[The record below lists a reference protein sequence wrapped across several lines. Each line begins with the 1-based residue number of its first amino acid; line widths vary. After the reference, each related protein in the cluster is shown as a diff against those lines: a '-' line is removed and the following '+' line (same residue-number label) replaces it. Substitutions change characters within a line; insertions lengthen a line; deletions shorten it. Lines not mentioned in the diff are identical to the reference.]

1 MAEIKDPNLSE
12 LVGPLESV
20 DDLPRAIAGTIPVL
34 PLRGSVLFPGI
45 VMPLLVAKPSSLA
58 LIESVRAGNKLFATA
73 AVVPDAPDEPGPEHT
88 FARGTLARI
97 LKTLELP
104 NGKLNVIVQ
113 GIARLDVDRIGVTD
127 PFFKAKASLVESQ
140 PAEAS
145 VELDA
150 LIVSVQR
157 LLQQIVKL
165 PSNLPPEVQTLASA
179 STDPG
184 SLADLVAAHLS
195 LSVDEKQQ
203 LLEADDTVERLKL
216 VVSHLARQ
224 VQIFELSQKIESE
237 VQDEI
242 DKSQREFYLRER
254 LRAIRRELGE
264 EDEGLAEVED
274 LGKRIDEAAMPE
286 DVEKVARQELERLAR
301 MSPAA
306 AEHNVVRTYIDW
318 LLDVP
323 WGRTTD
329 DSLDLRGAAT
339 ILDEDHYDLDKV
351 KKRIL
356 EYLAVR
362 KLKPDMKGP
371 ILCFVGPPGVGKT
384 SLGRSIARALG
395 REFVRISLGG
405 IHDEAEIRGHR
416 RTYVG
421 ALPGRIVQGLKRA
434 GSMNPVFMLDEID
447 KLGNDFRGDPS
458 SALLEVLDPE
468 QNNSFS
474 DHYLEVPVDLSK
486 VLFIAT
492 GNVPE
497 QIPDALFDRMEILE
511 IPGYTAEEKT
521 LIAQRFLV
529 PRQRSD
535 HGLTPEHLRFEDDA
549 IAAIVQ
555 SYTEEAGVRGLE
567 RQIAAICRAVARGV
581 AERLDQERED
591 AETGKKDKPRA
602 KGKEPAAEAVSAP
615 ASVAAAAPVE
625 VVTPES
631 LHRFLG
637 PVQYFSDVAERTARP
652 GVAIGLAWTPYGGDI
667 LFVEATKMPGKG
679 ELTLT
684 GQLGDVM
691 KESVQA
697 ALSYLRSHADDL
709 GIGAKEFERSDLHVH
724 VPAGAVPKDGPS
736 AGITMLVALASLL
749 SGHAVRSDL
758 ALSGEITL
766 RGLVLPVGGI
776 KNKVL
781 AARRAGIRK
790 VVLPAKNEKDLEEVP
805 EQARS
810 GLEFIFVH
818 EIGEV
823 LDIAL
828 CPEPAPPR
836 KAGKRGA
843 SGKRPA
849 GSAPRKHGGDK
860 QPPAPRRA

>member
-1 MAEIKDPNLSE
+1 MSEIEDPNLAD
-12 LVGPLESV
+12 LVGEIADLEGFAV
-20 DDLPRAIAGTIPVL
+20 DLPEQISVL
-34 PLRGSVLFPGI
+34 PLRGNVLFPGI
-45 VMPLLVAKPSSLA
+45 VMPLLVAKPSSVELVEA
-58 LIESVRAGNKLFATA
+58 ARRGDRLFGAVSLHPESPEDP
-73 AVVPDAPDEPGPEHT
+73 AVEHLSG
-88 FARGTLARI
+88 RGTLARI

-104 NGKLNVIVQ
+104 NGKLNVIIQ
-113 GIARLDVDRIGVTD
+113 GLARIDVAAIEATE
-127 PFFKAKASLVESQ
+127 PYFLATVEAVHPQ
-140 PAEAS
+140 PAQDS
-145 VELDA
+145 VEIEA
-150 LIVSVQR
+150 LVHSVQR

-165 PSNLPPEVQTLASA
+165 PSNLPPEVQALASA

-184 SLADLVAAHLS
+184 SLADLVAAHLN
-195 LSVDEKQQ
+195 LAVDEKQV
-203 LLEADDTVERLKL
+203 LLETDAIEPRLKL

-224 VQIFELSQKIESE
+224 VKIFELSQKIETE

-264 EDEGLAEVED
+264 DDEGMAEVED
-274 LGKRIDEAAMPE
+274 LGKRIGEAAMPE
-286 DVEKVARQELERLAR
+286 EVEKVARQEVERLAR

-306 AEHNVVRTYIDW
+306 AEYNVVRTYIDW

-323 WGRTTD
+323 WARHTED
-329 DSLDLRGAAT
+329 NLDIATAAG
-339 ILDEDHYDLDKV
+339 ILDEDHYDLEKI

-405 IHDEAEIRGHR
+405 VHDEAEIRGHR

-468 QNNSFS
+468 QNHTFS
-474 DHYLEVPVDLSK
+474 DHYLEVPADLSK

-497 QIPDALFDRMEILE
+497 QIPHALHDRMEILE
-511 IPGYTAEEKT
+511 LPGYTAEEKT

-529 PRQRSD
+529 PRQLD
-535 HGLTPEHLRFEDDA
+535 EHGLDA
-549 IAAIVQ
+549 GRLGFDNDTIMAIVQ
-555 SYTEEAGVRGLE
+555 GYTEEAGVRGLE
-567 RQIAAICRAVARGV
+567 RRIAAICRAVARRV
-581 AERLDQERED
+581 AEQLD
-591 AETGKKDKPRA
+591 ADKSGA
-602 KGKEPAAEAVSAP
+602 DEAAEQLDADKSGADE
-615 ASVAAAAPVE
+615 AAEPQA
-625 VVTPES
+625 VTPAD
-631 LHRFLG
+631 LHAFLG
-637 PVQYFSDVAERTARP
+637 PVQYFNDVVERTALP
-652 GVAIGLAWTPYGGDI
+652 GVATGLAWTPYGGDI
-667 LFVEATKMPGKG
+667 LFVEATRMPGKG
-679 ELTLT
+679 QLILT

-691 KESVQA
+691 KESAKA
-697 ALSYLRSHADDL
+697 ALSYLRSRAADLD
-709 GIGAKEFERSDLHVH
+709 IGDVDFEKFDLHVH
-724 VPAGAVPKDGPS
+724 VPAGAIPKDGPS
-736 AGITMLVALASLL
+736 AGITMLVAIASLL
-749 SGHAVRSDL
+749 LGKPVRPEL

-781 AARRAGIRK
+781 AARRAGLKRVI
-790 VVLPAKNEKDLEEVP
+790 LPAKNEKDLEEVP
-805 EQARS
+805 EHARE
-810 GLEFIFVH
+810 GLDFTFVR

-823 LDIAL
+823 LDL
-828 CPEPAPPR
+828 VLRDGPEKSEEPVRAKPKRSRAR
-836 KAGKRGA
+836 KSGRGE
-843 SGKRPA
+843 K
-849 GSAPRKHGGDK
+849 K
-860 QPPAPRRA
+860 PPAPQQPS